1 MTWFFTGAIIAS
13 AVVSAGVSAKNA
25 HDARKQQRQL
35 ADSENKRAEEQVSA
49 ANVAS
54 QLDKEKD
61 AKNTVNVNSGE
72 NSDNLISTGRRKKTG
87 TGISVSSGLG
97 I

>member
-13 AVVSAGVSAKNA
+13 AVISAGVSAKNA

-35 ADSENKRAEEQVSA
+35 ADSENKRAQEQVNA

-61 AKNTVNVNSGE
+61 SKDVANVDSGGG
-72 NSDNLISTGRRKKTG
+72 SDNLISTGRRKRTG
-87 TGISVSSGLG
+87 GGINVSSGLG